1 MTSDL
6 HRLVYCSRNRIPG
19 AATEIAAEID
29 VILAASQRNNLR
41 FGVTGALIFNTGA
54 FAQVLEGACPDVES
68 TFERIQCDQRHR
80 DVQVLAF
87 EGVPSRVFPSWS
99 MAYVGRSRE
108 AQDLFGHISK
118 ATGFEAK
125 RLEGDRIFGIM
136 HTIAV
141 EEEAGAG

>member
-19 AATEIAAEID
+19 AATEISAEID

-80 DVQVLAF
+80 DVQVSL
-87 EGVPSRVFPSWS
+87 
-99 MAYVGRSRE
+99 RSLRGFARKRYPDALE
-108 AQDLFGHISK
+108 PFRTRARQTRGPFDRSV
-118 ATGFEAK
+118 TGSTFMRSAH
-125 RLEGDRIFGIM
+125 G
-136 HTIAV
+136 
-141 EEEAGAG
+141 